1 MLSTTAQPTCATKH
15 ATEFDRVEL
24 LDPAAAPLGLLGL
37 ALVLGIGIHIG
48 WRFARADQHANDA
61 ADPAITADD

>member
-1 MLSTTAQPTCATKH
+1 MHGSSI
-15 ATEFDRVEL
+15 EL
-24 LDPAAAPLGLLGL
+24 NFLTPAAAPLGLLGL
-37 ALVLGIGIHIG
+37 ALVLGIGIHFG